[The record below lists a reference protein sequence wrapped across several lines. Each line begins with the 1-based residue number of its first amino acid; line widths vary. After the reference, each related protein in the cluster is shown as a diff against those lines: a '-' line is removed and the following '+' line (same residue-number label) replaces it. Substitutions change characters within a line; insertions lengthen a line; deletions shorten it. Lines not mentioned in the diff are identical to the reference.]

1 VAPEIVPADVY
12 HLVNLNF
19 WVILVLCVLVILQS
33 MMKVVQHR
41 EMRKM
46 IQEVRTLLKMA
57 EVQGQ
62 LTELQKTR
70 ILAALAS
77 IDTGSKTAATIAQ
90 QAVSQA
96 RTAVDEIPERTAEK
110 VVERIKKAD
119 SDLKKETGGTVQ

>member
-77 IDTGSKTAATIAQ
+77 IDTGSKTAATIAKE
-90 QAVSQA
+90 AVSQA

-119 SDLKKETGGTVQ
+119 SDLKKETGGTAQ